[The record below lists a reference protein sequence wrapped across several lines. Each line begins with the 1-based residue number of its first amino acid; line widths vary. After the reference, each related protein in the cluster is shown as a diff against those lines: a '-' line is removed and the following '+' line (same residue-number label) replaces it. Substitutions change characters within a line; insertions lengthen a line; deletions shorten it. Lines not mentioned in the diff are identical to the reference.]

1 MSQGKKE
8 EELKMNATMN
18 FERPCTISES
28 IQQSC
33 QEVKLMREGK
43 IPKRSWQEFRQRMK
57 EEITKEEWWMQF
69 EVIPTKKFEEDVRYY
84 LKKKKFKHILDD
96 VEEVVKK
103 LEKGKLIGDAVSGL
117 SFDENVTVKV
127 RIANTDTRAGKS
139 NGYRLIYYAVKN
151 DCEIYL
157 LTIYYKKD
165 DKGYKP
171 TARDTEGKVWGRG
184 RELPL
189 PEKILI

>member
-1 MSQGKKE
+1 
-8 EELKMNATMN
+8 
-18 FERPCTISES
+18 
-28 IQQSC
+28 
-33 QEVKLMREGK
+33 
-43 IPKRSWQEFRQRMK
+43 
-57 EEITKEEWWMQF
+57 MQF

-165 DKGYKP
+165 DNRIP
-171 TARDTEGKVWGRG
+171 TNKEIEDIVKEYC
-184 RELPL
+184 L
-189 PEKILI
+189 

>member
-57 EEITKEEWWMQF
+57 EEITKEE
-69 EVIPTKKFEEDVRYY
+69 
-84 LKKKKFKHILDD
+84 
-96 VEEVVKK
+96 
-103 LEKGKLIGDAVSGL
+103 
-117 SFDENVTVKV
+117 
-127 RIANTDTRAGKS
+127 
-139 NGYRLIYYAVKN
+139 
-151 DCEIYL
+151 
-157 LTIYYKKD
+157 
-165 DKGYKP
+165 
-171 TARDTEGKVWGRG
+171 
-184 RELPL
+184 
-189 PEKILI
+189 

>member
-1 MSQGKKE
+1 
-8 EELKMNATMN
+8 
-18 FERPCTISES
+18 
-28 IQQSC
+28 
-33 QEVKLMREGK
+33 
-43 IPKRSWQEFRQRMK
+43 
-57 EEITKEEWWMQF
+57 MQF

-103 LEKGKLIGDAVSGL
+103 LEKGELIGDAVPGL

-127 RIANTDTRAGKS
+127 RIANTDTRVGKS

-165 DKGYKP
+165 DNRIP
-171 TARDTEGKVWGRG
+171 TNKEIEDIVKEYC
-184 RELPL
+184 L
-189 PEKILI
+189 